1 MDRGA
6 RPVPKS
12 RIRRRNAYVPPEGT
26 PRAVRVGSP
35 PWLVPLMV
43 ACFVLGLL
51 WVVTYYVT
59 QTDYPIGAI
68 GLWNM
73 AIGFGFIILGFILS
87 TRWK

>member
-1 MDRGA
+1 M
-6 RPVPKS
+6 PKS

-68 GLWNM
+68 GLSNM
-73 AIGFGFIILGFILS
+73 GIGFGFIILGFILS

>member
-35 PWLVPLMV
+35 ALAGPRDG
-43 ACFVLGLL
+43 GLL
-51 WVVTYYVT
+51 RDRPALGRDYYVT

>member
-1 MDRGA
+1 M
-6 RPVPKS
+6 PKS
-12 RIRRRNAYVPPEGT
+12 RIRRRSAYTPPQQQ
-26 PRAVRVGSP
+26 PKAVRVGSP
-35 PWLVPLMV
+35 RWLVPVMV
-43 ACFVLGLL
+43 GCFILGLL

-73 AIGFGFIILGFILS
+73 AIGFGLIIMGFILA